1 MKGVVLVENILIV
14 SSTEQGMQN
23 IADLIGEDNY
33 SRRDSASSAESAR
46 RLLASQSYD
55 TVFINSPL
63 RDEFGDE
70 LARRAAASS
79 DTGVIM
85 FVKNELEAET
95 ESKVCTYGVFVIA
108 KPVNKALF
116 YKAVRLL
123 EAVSYR
129 MKGVQSENDRLQRKI
144 DDDRTINRA
153 KAVLMKYLSMS
164 EPQAHKYLEK
174 QAMDLRI
181 TKAEVA
187 KRLLSTYEN

>member
-1 MKGVVLVENILIV
+1 MENILIV

-144 DDDRTINRA
+144 DNDRTISRA